1 MKVSLDLLRSFLAVH
16 RSGSITAAAELLGL
30 AQPTVTAQIRAL
42 EEAVGRPLFD
52 RVPRGVLPT
61 PAGDELARRV
71 ADPLDR
77 LDAVL
82 ADDTATPYP
91 RTVFLGG
98 PAEFL
103 AELALPA
110 VAGLV
115 AEGLELRVAA
125 GLPEQLLDD
134 LAAGRLDLVVSSV
147 RPRRR
152 GLAAEPLYDEEFALV
167 AAPAWGERLP
177 DPVTPQ
183 ALRDVPLVAY
193 AEEAPILR
201 RWWRTVFDTRLT
213 RTPNLVVADLR
224 AVLAAVVAGA
234 GASVLPTYL
243 CRDELASGALR
254 PLSSPAVPPLNT
266 LFLAA
271 RPAVAGRREVQA
283 VRRAL
288 LTAAAGW

>member
-98 PAEFL
+98 RP
-103 AELALPA
+103 
-110 VAGLV
+110 
-115 AEGLELRVAA
+115 
-125 GLPEQLLDD
+125 
-134 LAAGRLDLVVSSV
+134 SSS
-147 RPRRR
+147 RSWRC
-152 GLAAEPLYDEEFALV
+152 
-167 AAPAWGERLP
+167 
-177 DPVTPQ
+177 
-183 ALRDVPLVAY
+183 
-193 AEEAPILR
+193 R
-201 RWWRTVFDTRLT
+201 RWPVWS
-213 RTPNLVVADLR
+213 PR
-224 AVLAAVVAGA
+224 AWSCGSPRGCPSSSWTTLPPAG
-234 GASVLPTYL
+234 ST
-243 CRDELASGALR
+243 
-254 PLSSPAVPPLNT
+254 
-266 LFLAA
+266 
-271 RPAVAGRREVQA
+271 
-283 VRRAL
+283 
-288 LTAAAGW
+288 WW

>member
-30 AQPTVTAQIRAL
+30 AQPTVTAQLRAL
-42 EEAVGRPLFD
+42 ETAVGRPLFD

-71 ADPLDR
+71 AEPLDR

-82 ADDTATPYP
+82 VDDAATPYP

-103 AELALPA
+103 AALALPA

-115 AEGLELRVAA
+115 AAGLELRVAA
-125 GLPEQLLDD
+125 GLPDQLLDD
-134 LAAGRLDLVVSSV
+134 VAAGRLDLAVSSV

-152 GLAAEPLYDEEFALV
+152 GLTAEPLYDEEFVLV
-167 AAPAWGERLP
+167 AAPAWADRLP

-224 AVLAAVVAGA
+224 AVRAAVLAGA

-243 CRDELASGALR
+243 CRGELASGALR
-254 PLSSPAVPPLNT
+254 PLLSPAVPPLNT

-271 RPAVAGRREVQA
+271 RPAAAGRREVQA
-283 VRRAL
+283 VREAL
-288 LTAAAGW
+288 LVGVAGG